1 MVEHLAK
8 IVVLGSIN
16 MDLVAATHRIPG
28 PGETVIGTEFRT
40 THGGKG
46 ANQAVAACRLGAK
59 VTMVGRVGSDPFG
72 TELVDN
78 LAGTGVDIEHVH
90 TDPST
95 PSGVAIILLDEHQQ
109 NFIIGVYGANMQL
122 DDRELDAV
130 RTELSDADVLMIQM
144 ETPVELSLKAAAIAK
159 DFGVRVVMDPAPPSR
174 LSQSSYR
181 LAGIVTPNQSE
192 AEVLTGVVVTE
203 PTSAKTA
210 ARALV
215 DLGAKVAIVKIGELG
230 VVYATNDRVEHIPAY
245 TVDSIDTVGAGD
257 VFAGGVAV
265 ALAEGETVGDAV
277 RFGAAAGAIAVTKIG
292 AQDSMPYRAEV
303 DDLVFGTR

>member
-1 MVEHLAK
+1 
-8 IVVLGSIN
+8 

-78 LAGTGVDIEHVH
+78 LAETGVNIEHVH

-257 VFAGGVAV
+257 AFAGGVAV

-303 DDLVFGTR
+303 DDLLFRTR